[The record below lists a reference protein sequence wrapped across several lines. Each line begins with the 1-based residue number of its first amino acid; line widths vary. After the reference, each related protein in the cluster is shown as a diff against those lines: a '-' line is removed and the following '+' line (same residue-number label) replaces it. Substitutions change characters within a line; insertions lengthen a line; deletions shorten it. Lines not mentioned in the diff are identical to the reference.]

1 MVLSTR
7 AVKFS
12 VVPEYAGAD
21 LGDERRSKRLV
32 GIARRLQSK
41 PRAAFPEA
49 MQSSAELEGFYRFVN
64 NPEIGAEDIL
74 APHHA
79 ATLARAERAG
89 TILVVHDT
97 THAEFPGR
105 VPRRG
110 LGIVTTKHSHGFLGH
125 FSLAVQMDE
134 GRTPLGVLRMKTFTR
149 TGTKWRRVKKSRT
162 RVRDDPTRESL
173 RWWEGVEAVE
183 RDRVGRFEAIH
194 VMDAEADFFELL
206 RRAQDAGIRFVVRV
220 GQQKRNVREG
230 DELVKLRDVADRM
243 TPTAWRTVQ
252 LSARYRFKGEPR
264 SRIRKHPAREG
275 RMAKLAMA
283 SVPVRLHRTRY
294 SRLGGEIKLT
304 LVRVWEPDPPPNA
317 PAVEWLLLTSE
328 PGKTRADMGRIVD
341 IYRARWVIEDY
352 FKALKTGCALE
363 RRQIDSYEA
372 LTKAT
377 AVFAP
382 IAYRL
387 LLLRG
392 LERQQPT
399 ASARE
404 YFSDTELRIL
414 RSHDATRELAP
425 LETLADAMLYLAR
438 MGGHLKHN
446 GSPGWQT
453 LGRGY
458 EELLSLKAGW
468 EAASAAANAG
478 RRSDQS

>member
-1 MVLSTR
+1 
-7 AVKFS
+7 
-12 VVPEYAGAD
+12 
-21 LGDERRSKRLV
+21 
-32 GIARRLQSK
+32 
-41 PRAAFPEA
+41 

-64 NPEIGAEDIL
+64 NPEIAAGDIL

-79 ATLARAERAG
+79 ASLERAEQAK
-89 TILVVHDT
+89 TVLVVHDT

-110 LGIVTTKHSHGFLGH
+110 LGMVTTKHSHGFLAH

-134 GRTPLGVLRMKTFTR
+134 GRTPLGVLAMKTFTR
-149 TGTKWRRVKKSRT
+149 TGTKWQRVKKSRT

-173 RWWEGVEAVE
+173 RWWEGMETVE
-183 RDRVGRFEAIH
+183 RDRQGRFEAIH

-220 GQQKRNVREG
+220 GQQKRNVRDG
-230 DELVKLRDVADRM
+230 DELVSLREVADRM
-243 TPTAWRTVQ
+243 TPAAWRKVRVN
-252 LSARYRFKGEPR
+252 ARYRFKGEPR
-264 SRIRKHPAREG
+264 SRIKKHPAREG
-275 RMAKLAMA
+275 RMARLAMA
-283 SVPVRLHRTRY
+283 AMPVCLHRTKY
-294 SRLGGEIKLT
+294 SRLGGQIELM
-304 LVRVWEPDPPPNA
+304 LVRVWEPNPPPNA
-317 PAVEWLLLTSE
+317 PPVEWLLLTSE
-328 PGKTRADMGRIVD
+328 PGKTKADLARIVD

-377 AVFAP
+377 AIFAP

-392 LERQQPT
+392 LARQQPS

-404 YFSDTELRIL
+404 YFSDTELCIL

-425 LETLADAMLYLAR
+425 LKTLGDAMLYLAR

-468 EAASAAANAG
+468 EAASVAASAG